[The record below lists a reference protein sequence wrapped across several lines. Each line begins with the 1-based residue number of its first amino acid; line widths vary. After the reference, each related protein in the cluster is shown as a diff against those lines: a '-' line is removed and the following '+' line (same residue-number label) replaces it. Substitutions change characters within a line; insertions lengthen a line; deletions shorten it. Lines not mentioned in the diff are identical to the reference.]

1 MPRQKPKEGDIFEIS
16 LENGE
21 VAIGQVLSIE
31 PQALNSIGCA
41 FWEPSNSPNPE
52 QIDHPPIS
60 ALLVTPE
67 LLKRGIWKIISNRPP
82 TLPTSL
88 RPYEQFRA
96 SHWVG
101 ATITGSGIIAKFMQS
116 CAGLRPWNKQADPN
130 YLDELLLPG
139 VARPQRAV
147 IELEP

>member
-1 MPRQKPKEGDIFEIS
+1 MPRQKPREGDIFEIP

-21 VAIGQVLSIE
+21 AAIGQALSLE

-60 ALLVTPE
+60 ALLITPE

-96 SHWVG
+96 RHWIG
-101 ATITGSGIIAKFMQS
+101 ATIAGSGIITKFMQS

-130 YLDELLLPG
+130 HLDELLLPG
-139 VARPQRAV
+139 VARPQRAA
-147 IELEP
+147 IEI